1 MNIFEIFCAGEG
13 RINETNMSSVL
24 GYLLSPD
31 ASHGFGKESLNLFL
45 EPLADDIKAL
55 CDNQKLKLAGKFF
68 HPQKLADQ
76 LGNVEIKFEEDVYGL
91 SVASSETIKKREIDL
106 VIRFEGPA
114 DKQKLIIAI
123 ENKISDGSSTDV
135 YQLEEEYKFLREE
148 TDEIEGWKDTPIIFV
163 FLTPKLANS
172 GSTQSKKL
180 WDQLKFLPCNPEAQ
194 HQDFRVN
201 YIWRAENKE
210 SHQRSITQLA
220 LNLLEAEGR
229 GRINPASSYASL
241 MLKSLIKFIDN
252 GFRIKEQVFGEEPAG
267 NAMTLQEE
275 EEFWST
281 WREKRESTSKLARDS
296 FQVLCTTLQRQLGLS
311 SKLEGEF
318 VVRIR
323 ASTTRIS
330 LFFDDL
336 QNPVNLKQK
345 KLSNRPVALFF
356 KGLSTNSKIQVQF
369 ERRPWVTAKQFAE
382 SLKDETLVKLVVQTE
397 PQHSTHTTMFIDMDL
412 PFEKMEPLLVAAA
425 TEAAKSVL
433 ED

>member
-1 MNIFEIFCAGEG
+1 MNIFEIYCAGEG

-55 CDNQKLKLAGKFF
+55 CNNQKLKLAGKIF

-91 SVASSETIKKREIDL
+91 SVASSETTKKREIDL
-106 VIRFEGPA
+106 VIRFEGTA

-135 YQLEEEYKFLREE
+135 HQLEEEYKFLREE
-148 TDEIEGWKDTPIIFV
+148 IDEKEGWKDTPIIFV
-163 FLTPKLANS
+163 YLTPKLANS
-172 GSTQSKKL
+172 GSPQSKKL
-180 WDQLKFLPCNPEAQ
+180 WDQLDFLPCKPDAQ
-194 HQDFRVN
+194 HRDFRVN
-201 YIWRAENKE
+201 YTWRAENKE
-210 SHQRSITQLA
+210 SQDRSITQLA

-252 GFRIKEQVFGEEPAG
+252 GFRIKEQVFGDEPAD

-275 EEFWST
+275 EEFWNT

-296 FQVLCTTLQRQLGLS
+296 FQVLRSTLQRELGLS
-311 SKLEGEF
+311 SKSEGEF
-318 VVRIR
+318 VVSIR
-323 ASTTRIS
+323 ASTTRMS
-330 LFFDDL
+330 LFFYDL

-356 KGLSTNSKIQVQF
+356 KGMSTNSKIQVQF

-382 SLKDETLVKLVVQTE
+382 GLKDETLAKLVVQTE
-397 PQHSTHTTMFIDMDL
+397 PQHSTHTTMFIDMGL
-412 PFEKMEPLLVAAA
+412 PFEKIKPLLVAAA

>member
-1 MNIFEIFCAGEG
+1 MNIFEIYCAGEG

-55 CDNQKLKLAGKFF
+55 CNNQKLKLAGKIF

-91 SVASSETIKKREIDL
+91 SVASSETTKKREIDL
-106 VIRFEGPA
+106 VIRFEGTA

-135 YQLEEEYKFLREE
+135 HQLEEEYKFLREE
-148 TDEIEGWKDTPIIFV
+148 IDEKEGWKDTPIIFV
-163 FLTPKLANS
+163 YLTPKLANS
-172 GSTQSKKL
+172 GSPQSKKL
-180 WDQLKFLPCNPEAQ
+180 WDQLDFLPCKPDAQ
-194 HQDFRVN
+194 HRDFRVN
-201 YIWRAENKE
+201 YTWRAENKE
-210 SHQRSITQLA
+210 SQDRSITQLA

-252 GFRIKEQVFGEEPAG
+252 GFRIKEQVFGDEPAD

-275 EEFWST
+275 EEFWNT

-296 FQVLCTTLQRQLGLS
+296 FQVLRSTLQRELGLS
-311 SKLEGEF
+311 SKSEGE
-318 VVRIR
+318 
-323 ASTTRIS
+323 
-330 LFFDDL
+330 
-336 QNPVNLKQK
+336 
-345 KLSNRPVALFF
+345 
-356 KGLSTNSKIQVQF
+356 
-369 ERRPWVTAKQFAE
+369 
-382 SLKDETLVKLVVQTE
+382 
-397 PQHSTHTTMFIDMDL
+397 
-412 PFEKMEPLLVAAA
+412 
-425 TEAAKSVL
+425 
-433 ED
+433 